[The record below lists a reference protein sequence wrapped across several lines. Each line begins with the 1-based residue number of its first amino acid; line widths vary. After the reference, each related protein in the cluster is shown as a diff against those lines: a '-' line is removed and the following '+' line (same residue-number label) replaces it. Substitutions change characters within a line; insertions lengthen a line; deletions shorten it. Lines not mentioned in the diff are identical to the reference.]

1 LTHSRE
7 KHNVWSIHSSESR
20 ACPPQEG
27 CAPFRRA
34 FHKEEFVIP
43 IHHIG
48 VVATGLSATA
58 ALLAPAAPAAAAAPS
73 PGGKLVLA
81 VIPAGQSSGPLRLA
95 TLECDPDGGSHA
107 AAATACAELHA
118 VGGDLTALADN
129 GGICTREYRPVTAIA
144 AGTWQGD
151 PVAYRATFP
160 NHCVLLDATG
170 EVFDF

>member
-1 LTHSRE
+1 MS
-7 KHNVWSIHSSESR
+7 
-20 ACPPQEG
+20 
-27 CAPFRRA
+27 RA
-34 FHKEEFVIP
+34 FHKEEPVVP

-58 ALLAPAAPAAAAAPS
+58 ALLAPGAPAAAAPS
-73 PGGKLVLA
+73 PAGTLMLA
-81 VIPAGQSSGPLRLA
+81 VFPAGQSSGPLRLA

-107 AAATACAELHA
+107 AAGSACDDLHA
-118 VGGDLTALADN
+118 VDGDLAAIADN

-144 AGTWQGD
+144 TGTWQGD

-160 NHCVLLDATG
+160 NNCVLLDATG

>member
-1 LTHSRE
+1 MS
-7 KHNVWSIHSSESR
+7 
-20 ACPPQEG
+20 
-27 CAPFRRA
+27 RA
-34 FHKEEFVIP
+34 FHKEEFVVP

-48 VVATGLSATA
+48 VVATSLSATA
-58 ALLAPAAPAAAAAPS
+58 ALLAPGAPAAAAPAVPS
-73 PGGKLVLA
+73 PGSTLMLA
-81 VIPAGQSSGPLRLA
+81 VFPAGQSSGPLRLA

-107 AAATACAELHA
+107 AAGSACAELHT
-118 VGGDLTALADN
+118 VGGDLAALADK

-160 NHCVLLDATG
+160 NHCVLLNATG